1 MEILPWT
8 PLQLLATHNF
18 LPCSLFAHIFFFSWT
33 TIFPHIRTIFSLT
46 PSFSSFSFQKHIR
59 SSLVS
64 VRITSAPSIPP
75 PWACSPCPM
84 EVLKSFPPINGLLIL
99 HEPMRIDDDFF
110 LPWNLGWK
118 FLMPNET
125 LWRFHSSIK

>member
-1 MEILPWT
+1 
-8 PLQLLATHNF
+8 
-18 LPCSLFAHIFFFSWT
+18 
-33 TIFPHIRTIFSLT
+33 
-46 PSFSSFSFQKHIR
+46 
-59 SSLVS
+59 
-64 VRITSAPSIPP
+64 
-75 PWACSPCPM
+75 M